1 MIIDTLTFSNK
12 AEGWTSR
19 WTYRPEWMIGLN
31 STFYSFKNGNLYQHD
46 TNQNR
51 TQFYETTPGGFSIET
66 IINNSPVE
74 AKMFKSLNL
83 DCTDALD
90 VIGSTDLDQLQIDS
104 AQFSKKEG
112 DFFAYI
118 RRPKNQLNLDLLSAQ
133 GVGTV
138 TSTSVN
144 TININTPFTIV
155 SYGDKVY
162 KASYTPAIILGEP
175 GQIGNL
181 LEVGEVSTT
190 TSNSITTILPF
201 VNTPLP
207 GEYIFINKSSSAES
221 YGSRGR
227 FLNLTLSLSAWEAI
241 GEVELFAVKTSVFKS
256 FP

>member
-1 MIIDTLTFSNK
+1 
-12 AEGWTSR
+12 
-19 WTYRPEWMIGLN
+19 
-31 STFYSFKNGNLYQHD
+31 
-46 TNQNR
+46 
-51 TQFYETTPGGFSIET
+51 
-66 IINNSPVE
+66 
-74 AKMFKSLNL
+74 MFKSLNL

-118 RRPKNQLNLDLLSAQ
+118 RRPQNQLNLDLLSAQ

-155 SYGDKVY
+155 SNGDKVY
-162 KASYTPAIILGEP
+162 KASYIPPVTPGDP
-175 GQIGNL
+175 GQIINL

-207 GEYIFINKSSSAES
+207 GEYIFINKSSSVES

-227 FLNLTLSLSAWEAI
+227 FLNLSMGLSGISAT